1 MTNEE
6 LIAIANSHFCP
17 ATRNERKVDDKL
29 LARKVAAMAEA
40 GYKFSA
46 ATIEAT
52 RAYLQGYGV
61 LLSGRVGV
69 GKTLFFRLINHDAL
83 IADIGT
89 IMGWRQAEI
98 EEYAIGSRN
107 CELVIDD
114 IGCGGSKARDYGR
127 EFDALLMI
135 LNMRDPARCRFRT
148 HFTTNLTNDEL
159 VANLDARVVDRI
171 YGLAKCFRIETEES
185 RREAVAFL

>member
-1 MTNEE
+1 MTDNELLE
-6 LIAIANSHFCP
+6 FAKKQYIP
-17 ATRNERKVDDKL
+17 VPRPERRVDDRA
-29 LARKVAAMAEA
+29 LALKVAEMSRA
-40 GYKFSA
+40 GYRFGTETVA
-46 ATIEAT
+46 AL
-52 RAYLQGYGV
+52 RAYMQGYGV
-61 LLSGRVGV
+61 LLSGKVGV
-69 GKTLFFRLINHDAL
+69 GKTMFFQKVNADAL
-83 IADIGT
+83 IVDIGAV
-89 IMGWRQAEI
+89 MGWRQAEI
-98 EEYAIGSRN
+98 ETFFLNNSE
-107 CELVIDD
+107 CEIVVDD

-159 VANLDARVVDRI
+159 VANFDARVVDRI